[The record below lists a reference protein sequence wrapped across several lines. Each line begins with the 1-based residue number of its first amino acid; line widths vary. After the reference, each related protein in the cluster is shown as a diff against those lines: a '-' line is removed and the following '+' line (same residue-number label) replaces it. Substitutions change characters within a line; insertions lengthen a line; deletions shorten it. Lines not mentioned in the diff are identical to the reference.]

1 MKMDSKKSNLSFENQ
16 LLQVIIDNIDNY
28 HIDNYDSNRFGEK
41 RLTAVL
47 FKKYFR
53 AVLFRFF
60 KFRISYLNK
69 GQYKWHIDT
78 ITPYFDGL
86 NRLFNL
92 LATDDCRSLL
102 VNLIAFR
109 ILGYEKIKLP
119 LNTTAFWNNRKNL
132 EKIKNRKD
140 CIEVEFVDNK
150 LIRLYL
156 FDLIRFGVPVK
167 IYYRAGGINNF
178 LYVKQYEYSDNTV
191 TIKPED
197 GDVILDC
204 GACWGDTALFF
215 ANEVGEKGHVY
226 SFEFISDNIKVL
238 EKNIKINPQLSNRIS
253 IVPKPLGKRTGEK
266 ITYTQTGPG
275 SRLNNNQSL
284 DGPTVET
291 ISIDDFC
298 KAYKVSQVDFIKMDI
313 EGSELPSLMGAVET
327 IRKHKP
333 KLAISLYHSMDDFV
347 NIPEY
352 IESLN
357 LGYSF
362 YLKHGTIHA
371 EETVLIASSNQPQP
385 LPIAIGTQP

>member
-1 MKMDSKKSNLSFENQ
+1 MDSKKSNLSFENQ
-16 LLQVIIDNIDNY
+16 LLQIIIDNIDNY

-41 RLTAVL
+41 RLTGVL

-69 GQYKWHIDT
+69 GQYKWRLNT

-86 NRLFNL
+86 NRLFDL
-92 LATDDCRSLL
+92 LETDDCRSLL

-119 LNTTAFWNNRKNL
+119 LNTTAFWNNCKNL
-132 EKIKNRKD
+132 EKIKNRND
-140 CIEVEFVDNK
+140 YIEVEYVGNK

-156 FDLIRFGVPVK
+156 FDLNKFDVPVK
-167 IYYRAGGINNF
+167 IYYRAGGISNH
-178 LYVKQYEYSDNTV
+178 LYIKQYEYTDDTV
-191 TIKPED
+191 SIKPEP
-197 GDVILDC
+197 GDVVLDC

-215 ANEVGEKGHVY
+215 ANEVGERGHVY
-226 SFEFISDNIKVL
+226 SFEFIPSNIKIF
-238 EKNIKINPQLSNRIS
+238 EKNIRLNPHLRDRIS
-253 IVPKPLGKRTGEK
+253 LVSKPLGKLSGEK
-266 ITYTQTGPG
+266 LNYIETGPA
-275 SRLNNNQSL
+275 SRLDSKTSN
-284 DGPTVET
+284 DAPFVET
-291 ISIDDFC
+291 VSIDDFC
-298 KAYKVSQVDFIKMDI
+298 VENNIATVDFIKMDI
-313 EGSELPSLMGAVET
+313 EGAELPSLMGAVET

-352 IESLN
+352 IESLK
-357 LGYSF
+357 LGYYF

-371 EETVLIASSNQPQP
+371 EETVLIATSNPPQ
-385 LPIAIGTQP
+385 L